1 MKLLRIGEKGREKPA
16 ALDNN
21 GKIRDISS
29 HIKDLNPSTL
39 NFETISKIQNI
50 DLSSLPEISSSERIG
65 ACITDPG
72 KFVAIGLNYSDHAA
86 ETGAA
91 VPTEPIM
98 FMKATSSIC
107 GPNDD
112 VEIVS
117 GSKKLDWE
125 VELGIV
131 IGKNAKH
138 ISESQSQEHILG
150 YCLVNDVSE
159 REWQIEKMGQWV
171 KGKSHDTYGPIG
183 PYLVTK
189 DEIKDV
195 NNLNMTLDVNGE
207 RMQTGNTNTMIFNVD
222 IIVSYV
228 SKFMSLQ
235 AGDIITTGTPPGV
248 GMGKK
253 PQIFL
258 KAGDQ
263 MKLSIDNLGDE
274 VNSLEGSFDLSTGND
289 SDLNNNQTVDVG
301 DKDNSAEI
309 LEEDPFPVKR
319 PFQKKSPA
327 APEPEGHMLK
337 KFSPAAPEGHA
348 FKKFLPAAPG
358 GHVQKIFRL
367 RRLPGISQIRFFPPF
382 RIFPP
387 FPLAS
392 ENFPPFPLPP
402 FPNA

>member
-1 MKLLRIGEKGREKPA
+1 MKLLRVGFKGKEKPA
-16 ALDNN
+16 AIDKE

-29 HIKDLNPSTL
+29 HINDLNPGNL
-39 NFETISKIQNI
+39 NFETISKIQSA
-50 DLSSLPEISSSERIG
+50 DLSNLPELSSSERIG
-65 ACITDPG
+65 SCIVNPG

-98 FMKATSSIC
+98 FMKAPSSIC

-112 VEIVS
+112 VEIVT

-131 IGKNAKH
+131 IGKDAKH
-138 ISESQSQEHILG
+138 ISENQSQDHILG

-159 REWQIEKMGQWV
+159 REWQIEKLGQWV

-195 NNLNMTLDVNGE
+195 NNLNMMLDVNGE
-207 RMQTGNTNTMIFNVD
+207 RMQTGNTSTMIFNVD

-235 AGDIITTGTPPGV
+235 TGDIITTGTPPGV
-248 GMGKK
+248 GMGRK
-253 PQIFL
+253 PQVFL

-263 MKLSIDNLGDE
+263 MKLSIDNLGE
-274 VNSLEGSFDLSTGND
+274 QNSK
-289 SDLNNNQTVDVG
+289 V
-301 DKDNSAEI
+301 A
-309 LEEDPFPVKR
+309 PV
-319 PFQKKSPA
+319 
-327 APEPEGHMLK
+327 
-337 KFSPAAPEGHA
+337 
-348 FKKFLPAAPG
+348 
-358 GHVQKIFRL
+358 
-367 RRLPGISQIRFFPPF
+367 
-382 RIFPP
+382 
-387 FPLAS
+387 
-392 ENFPPFPLPP
+392 
-402 FPNA
+402 

>member
-1 MKLLRIGEKGREKPA
+1 MKLLRVGFKGKEKPA
-16 ALDNN
+16 AIDKE

-29 HIKDLNPSTL
+29 HINDLNPGNL
-39 NFETISKIQNI
+39 NFETISKIQSA
-50 DLSSLPEISSSERIG
+50 DLSNLPELSSSERIG
-65 ACITDPG
+65 SCIANPG

-98 FMKATSSIC
+98 FMKAPSSIC

-112 VEIVS
+112 VEIVT

-131 IGKNAKH
+131 IGKDAKH
-138 ISESQSQEHILG
+138 ISENQSQDHILG

-159 REWQIEKMGQWV
+159 REWQIEKLGQWV
-171 KGKSHDTYGPIG
+171 KGKSHDTFGPIG

-207 RMQTGNTNTMIFNVD
+207 RIQTGNTSTMIFNVD

-248 GMGKK
+248 GMGRK
-253 PQIFL
+253 PQVFL

-263 MKLSIDNLGDE
+263 MKLSINNLGE
-274 VNSLEGSFDLSTGND
+274 QNSK
-289 SDLNNNQTVDVG
+289 VV
-301 DKDNSAEI
+301 
-309 LEEDPFPVKR
+309 PV
-319 PFQKKSPA
+319 
-327 APEPEGHMLK
+327 
-337 KFSPAAPEGHA
+337 
-348 FKKFLPAAPG
+348 
-358 GHVQKIFRL
+358 
-367 RRLPGISQIRFFPPF
+367 
-382 RIFPP
+382 
-387 FPLAS
+387 
-392 ENFPPFPLPP
+392 
-402 FPNA
+402 